1 MVIILLRGRFVAT
14 ESLKIVEVSMKILV
28 CALALLSP
36 ALLAAQVA
44 VAVMPFSGDDP
55 VKSEFQKIFTESLAS
70 GKQIAVVEQEK
81 LKDIIK
87 LHEQAQMVGSAYHDI
102 SKLKIAEYAVSGELS
117 SGLLQITAVDVNS
130 GEKVFIKSVPFAD
143 KDRRYLYQ
151 SLGASCRD
159 AIVVAATEG
168 KSRDVPDEAVVYM
181 KELKKL
187 ADALA
192 YGDEACYPFLAVYR
206 AGKYVHPDAEHA
218 PSVDKAKRFLKVFR
232 PLVIRAELSFLSM
245 ERKDV
250 FVLVT
255 FMATKAG
262 TKTKHQIGLVEL
274 EDGTLG
280 MLGDLYKGL

>member
-1 MVIILLRGRFVAT
+1 
-14 ESLKIVEVSMKILV
+14 MKILV
-28 CALALLSP
+28 CALAFIAPS
-36 ALLAAQVA
+36 LLAAQVA

-70 GKQIAVVEQEK
+70 GKQVSVVEQEK

-102 SKLKIAEYAVSGELS
+102 SKLKIAEYAVNGEFS

-130 GEKVFIKSVPFAD
+130 GEKVFIKSVPFAE
-143 KDRRYLYQ
+143 KDRRYLFQ
-151 SLGASCRD
+151 SLGTACRD
-159 AIVVAATEG
+159 AIVIAATDG
-168 KSRDVPDEAVVYM
+168 KTREAPGEAVVYM
-181 KELKKL
+181 KEIKKL

-232 PLVIRAELSFLSM
+232 PMIIRAELSFLSM
-245 ERKDV
+245 ERKDS
-250 FVLVT
+250 FVLVS
-255 FMATKAG
+255 FVATKAG
-262 TKTKHQIGLVEL
+262 SVTKHQIGFVEL

-280 MLGDLYKGL
+280 MLGDLYKVL